1 MSAGVQV
8 RGAVTPEE
16 LAALLTALHGSGEC
30 EQGLST
36 YEAWRAARVAVLR
49 PARTRRDRSR
59 YDGTAG

>member
-16 LAALLTALHGSGEC
+16 LAALLTALHGSGER
-30 EQGLST
+30 EQRPST
-36 YEAWRAARVAVLR
+36 YEAWRARRVAVLR
-49 PARTRRDRSR
+49 PARTRPDSSR